1 MHDIKRK
8 YVIPGDKIAEGNFRP
23 LMNVIRSGNS
33 LIATRIGIAETG
45 RDGVKV
51 IPLSGV
57 YIPRVN
63 DLVLGKIIDHSSL
76 SWEVDINSCFSAHL
90 PAQDVFGR
98 DFSPAR
104 DDMAKHFAIGDMITA
119 RIMAFDRT
127 RDPMLTVQDR
137 DLGKIA
143 GGELRRISATRV
155 PRLIGKRGS
164 MIQTIEQATHTR
176 VLIGQNGI
184 VVVTGRNPEGIKL
197 AVQAIIMV
205 EEEAHT
211 ANLTQR
217 IKVLLNVPDVP
228 PQREA
233 SRAPVGAAADRPEE
247 AESTIDDV
255 EEELE
260 VEGEK

>member
-1 MHDIKRK
+1 MHEMKRR
-8 YVIPGDKIAEGNFRP
+8 YVIPGDKIAEGNLRP
-23 LMNVIRSGNS
+23 LMNVVKSGNA

-63 DLVLGKIIDHSSL
+63 DLVIGKVRDHSSL
-76 SWEVDINSCFSAHL
+76 SWEVDVNSCFSAHL

-104 DDMAKHFAIGDMITA
+104 DDMTKHFAIGDMITA
-119 RIMAFDRT
+119 RIIAFDRT

-137 DLGKIA
+137 DLGKIPR
-143 GGELRRISATRV
+143 GELLRISATRV

-164 MIQTIEQATHTR
+164 MIQTIEQATQTR

-184 VVVTGRNPEGIKL
+184 VVVTGRSQEGVNF
-197 AVQAIIMV
+197 AVRAIRMV

-217 IKVLLNVPDVP
+217 IKALLNVPDTP
-228 PQREA
+228 TAQERGPLIA
-233 SRAPVGAAADRPEE
+233 GAPKPAEI
-247 AESTIDDV
+247 ESTIDEV

>member
-1 MHDIKRK
+1 MHELKRR

-23 LMNVIRSGNS
+23 LMNVIKSGNA

-63 DLVLGKIIDHSSL
+63 DLVIGKIVDHSSL

-104 DDMAKHFAIGDMITA
+104 DDMTKHFAIGDMITA
-119 RIMAFDRT
+119 RIVAFDRT

-137 DLGKIA
+137 DLGKIPR
-143 GGELRRISATRV
+143 GELLRISATRV

-164 MIQTIEQATHTR
+164 MIQTIEQATQTR

-184 VVVTGRNPEGIKL
+184 VVVTGRSPEGVNL
-197 AVQAIIMV
+197 AVSAIRMV
-205 EEEAHT
+205 EDEAHT

-217 IKVLLNVPDVP
+217 IKGLLHVPDTP
-228 PQREA
+228 PSQERSPLSA
-233 SRAPVGAAADRPEE
+233 GAPKPAEI
-247 AESTIDDV
+247 ESTIDEV

>member
-1 MHDIKRK
+1 MQEVKRR
-8 YVIPGDKIAEGNFRP
+8 YVVPGDKIAEGNFRP
-23 LMNVIRSGNS
+23 LMNVIKAGNS
-33 LIATRIGIAETG
+33 IIATRIGIAETG
-45 RDGVKV
+45 REGVKV

-63 DLVLGKIIDHSSL
+63 DIVIGKIVDHSSL
-76 SWEVDINSCFSAHL
+76 SWEVDIKSCFSAHL

-104 DDMAKHFAIGDMITA
+104 DDMGRQLATGDLIAA
-119 RIMAFDRT
+119 RIIAFDRT
-127 RDPMLTVQDR
+127 RDPMLTIQDK
-137 DLGKIA
+137 DLGKIPR
-143 GGELRRISATRV
+143 GELLKISPTRV

-164 MIQTIEQATHTR
+164 MIQTIEQATQTR

-197 AVQAIIMV
+197 ATRAIRMV

-217 IKVLLNVPDVP
+217 VKALLNVPDS
-228 PQREA
+228 PQAEG
-233 SRAPVGAAADRPEE
+233 SSIIQTPSNQKDEE
-247 AESTIDDV
+247 IQSTIEEV
-255 EEELE
+255 EEEIE
-260 VEGEK
+260 EGERT